1 MNAIILEL
9 LKDKLIVLTKEGEF
23 IEIDKISDAVE
34 IGQEIIID
42 GQKKCKKQI
51 SKWVISIAAVVM
63 LAVFIFGDYMKYYK
77 RQGYINISIN
87 SNANTDANIVIDY
100 NIYGDCI
107 KISALNKN
115 GDKLVRKINGFKHK
129 PANIVINNIINVAKQ
144 EKFIANPEEN
154 VILITNTKIHKK
166 IDDLELDDTVKNFV
180 KENKIEAKTI
190 LLEANKDEYKK
201 AEQDN
206 TPIDKFLLI
215 NEVIKGNSSYK
226 FADLKEK
233 SIKEII
239 NIIDEKENNE
249 NRDVKDTGNNVSKD
263 VKPSNDAEN
272 KAEVN
277 QEKRITTEEQL
288 RSIEDKNKEKE
299 KKNSEQQTSKYIQNY
314 KKEGKEDSDKEYGKI
329 NKTDMNNK
337 AKHEKEDKSKDN
349 KTNNF
354 IKTNKK

>member
-9 LKDKLIVLTKEGEF
+9 LKDKLIVLTKEGNF

-51 SKWVISIAAVVM
+51 SKWVISIAAVVT
-63 LAVFIFGDYMKYYK
+63 LAVFVFGDYIAYYK
-77 RQGYINISIN
+77 PQGYINISIN
-87 SNANTDANIVIDY
+87 PNANTDANVVIDY

-107 KISALNKN
+107 KLTALNKN
-115 GDKLVRKINGFKHK
+115 GDIVVKKIIGFKYK
-129 PANIVINNIINVAKQ
+129 PTNIVIDNIINAAKQ
-144 EKFIANPEEN
+144 EKFIANQEEN
-154 VILITNTKIHKK
+154 VILITNTKIYKK
-166 IDDLELDDTVKNFV
+166 IDDLGLDDSVKKFV

-226 FADLKEK
+226 FVDLKEK

-249 NRDVKDTGNNVSKD
+249 NRDMKDTESNVSKD
-263 VKPSNDAEN
+263 VKPSSNAEN
-272 KAEVN
+272 KTEVN

-288 RSIEDKNKEKE
+288 ESIKDRNKEKGKE
-299 KKNSEQQTSKYIQNY
+299 NSEQQTSKYIHKY
-314 KKEGKEDSDKEYGKI
+314 KKEGGRS
-329 NKTDMNNK
+329 
-337 AKHEKEDKSKDN
+337 
-349 KTNNF
+349 
-354 IKTNKK
+354 

>member
-9 LKDKLIVLTKEGEF
+9 LKDKLIVLTKEGNF
-23 IEIDKISDAVE
+23 IEIDKIGDAVE

-51 SKWVISIAAVVM
+51 SKWVISIAAVVT
-63 LAVFIFGDYMKYYK
+63 LAVFVFGDYIAYYK
-77 RQGYINISIN
+77 PQGYINISIN
-87 SNANTDANIVIDY
+87 PNANTDANVVIDY

-107 KISALNKN
+107 KISSLNKN
-115 GDKLVRKINGFKHK
+115 GNIVVKKINGSEHK
-129 PANIVINNIINVAKQ
+129 PTNIVINNIINAAKQ
-144 EKFIANPEEN
+144 EKFIANQEGN
-154 VILITNTKIHKK
+154 VILITNTKIYKK
-166 IDDLELDDTVKNFV
+166 IDDLGLDDSVKKFV

-249 NRDVKDTGNNVSKD
+249 NRDMKDTESNVSKD
-263 VKPSNDAEN
+263 AKPSSNAEN
-272 KAEVN
+272 KTEVN

-288 RSIEDKNKEKE
+288 ESIKDKNKEKGKE
-299 KKNSEQQTSKYIQNY
+299 NGEQQTSKYIHKY
-314 KKEGKEDSDKEYGKI
+314 KKEGKEVD
-329 NKTDMNNK
+329 
-337 AKHEKEDKSKDN
+337 EKEDKSKDN
-349 KTNNF
+349 ETNNF

>member
-9 LKDKLIVLTKEGEF
+9 SKDKLIVLTKEGNF
-23 IEIDKISDAVE
+23 VEIDKISDAVE

-51 SKWVISIAAVVM
+51 SKWVISIATVVT
-63 LAVFIFGDYMKYYK
+63 LAVFVFGDYIAYYK
-77 RQGYINISIN
+77 PQGYINISIN
-87 SNANTDANIVIDY
+87 PNANTDANIVIDY

-107 KISALNKN
+107 KISALNKS
-115 GDKLVRKINGFKHK
+115 GDIVVKKINGSEHK
-129 PANIVINNIINVAKQ
+129 PINIVINNIINAAKQ
-144 EKFIANPEEN
+144 EKFIANQEGN
-154 VILITNTKIHKK
+154 VILITNTKIYKK
-166 IDDLELDDTVKNFV
+166 IDDLGLDDSVKKFV

-206 TPIDKFLLI
+206 TAIDKFLLI

-239 NIIDEKENNE
+239 NIIDEKESNE
-249 NRDVKDTGNNVSKD
+249 NKDVKDTESNVSKD
-263 VKPSNDAEN
+263 VKLSNDAEN

-288 RSIEDKNKEKE
+288 RSIEDKDKEKE
-299 KKNSEQQTSKYIQNY
+299 KENSEQQTSKYIHKY
-314 KKEGKEDSDKEYGKI
+314 KKRGGEVD
-329 NKTDMNNK
+329 
-337 AKHEKEDKSKDN
+337 EKEDKSKDN